1 VGDPFVE
8 LHRFADTV
16 SPEQLASW
24 LSPSALRAAALASTP
39 LLVALLEGLR
49 GDGPIAPAIT
59 AAFPEVAALGAV
71 GPAQVEHDAGT
82 DRPLLDHVATRL
94 LGRKLRGLE
103 ENDIA
108 RFQDGFAG
116 GTHALSPEAF
126 ARLADLLERVRAA
139 GLLPALRVA
148 IVHIDVAKTSSAA
161 HRGEWLAKNITL
173 DVHNEASAQ
182 ILRANDRVRTWPL
195 SESHAQ
201 LAVALIEAHGL
212 AGQHIRGEGPIGMY
226 APFVSTL
233 QNLAGRLATDI
244 VAYERKATEAGNTRD
259 DAAALATSRQTPPLP
274 MRAFEPASSRATP
287 SEAARAA
294 DDAARVDPILARGAA
309 ADAARAAATDAAR
322 AIEIALDALHILD
335 ACDTSAVR
343 EGLLTDAL
351 LDKLAHVR
359 GQLGIVCSSPD
370 PLRALAA
377 AAPSPDRTWLAH
389 RLRAL
394 RAGRQAAGE
403 PPGAV
408 DAAVNAIGD
417 QDLAALLPALAT
429 CQLWYCE
436 AATSSLSPSAQLGVL
451 AAAVGAARAIGVDV
465 SRMWHAML
473 RPLVARLRGD
483 SSAVRYR
490 LRLVEAAIASTPM
503 RSLLAGGA
511 SVGPLGTL
519 SARLGHPT
527 DLDTIVVDYQDTDE
541 SAALVTLLGTY
552 ETRSQ
557 VAYHTMLKALCDLYG
572 LRKDEFDRVANEAN
586 YLATMNA
593 AKSDKQRMLDF
604 VKPGTIVEIG
614 PGGGVVL
621 DLLEERFGDSEII
634 GVDLSTEV
642 VAALESRA
650 KSTHAKWRVVLG
662 AAEDLASH
670 VPAADTVVFCSI
682 LHEVYSYTEPKFQLA
697 SVEAVVKAA
706 YAVLRT
712 GGRIVIR
719 DGVMPPPGVRRI
731 EMLAPDVRP
740 TLELFCAQFEGR
752 RITYAELSPA
762 RIEMSAADAMEFLY
776 TYTWGPASFPYEVRE
791 LYGILPYDEYV
802 KTVLAWCGPTAHVV
816 ENPLESYL
824 QSGYRDNLAG
834 KIRLTDENDQPV
846 DLPESNCLIVIERA
860 E

>member
-1 VGDPFVE
+1 MGDPYVA

-16 SPEQLASW
+16 APDQLAAW
-24 LSPSALRAAALASTP
+24 LSPSALRAASLASTP

-49 GDGPIAPAIT
+49 TGGTIASAVT
-59 AAFPEVAALGAV
+59 AAFPEAAALAAIA
-71 GPAQVEHDAGT
+71 PAQVEHDTGT
-82 DRPLLDHVATRL
+82 DRPLLDHIATRL

-103 ENDIA
+103 ERDIE

-126 ARLADLLERVRAA
+126 ERLAGVLDRVRDAGLLAAVRAA
-139 GLLPALRVA
+139 IIHL
-148 IVHIDVAKTSSAA
+148 DVAKSASA
-161 HRGEWLAKNITL
+161 THRAEWTAKNITL

-182 ILRANDRVRTWPL
+182 ILRAYDRARTWPL
-195 SESHAQ
+195 SDAHAQ
-201 LAVALIEAHGL
+201 LALALIEAHGL

-226 APFVSTL
+226 ASFVTMLPTL
-233 QNLAGRLATDI
+233 APRLAVEIRAQD
-244 VAYERKATEAGNTRD
+244 A
-259 DAAALATSRQTPPLP
+259 DAAA
-274 MRAFEPASSRATP
+274 
-287 SEAARAA
+287 
-294 DDAARVDPILARGAA
+294 
-309 ADAARAAATDAAR
+309 
-322 AIEIALDALHILD
+322 AIELALDALHLLD

-343 EGLLTDAL
+343 EGLLGDAL

-359 GQLGIVCSSPD
+359 SQLGVVCSSPD

-377 AAPSPDRTWLAH
+377 AAPSPDRRWLAH
-389 RLRAL
+389 RLRSL

-403 PPGAV
+403 SPDSI
-408 DAAVNAIGD
+408 DAAVHAIGD
-417 QDLAALLPALAT
+417 QELAALLPALAT

-436 AATSSLSPSAQLGVL
+436 AATSALSPSAQLGVL

-473 RPLVARLRGD
+473 RPLVARLRGE

-503 RSLLAGGA
+503 RALLTGGA
-511 SVGPLGTL
+511 SLGPLGTL

-527 DLDTIVVDYQDTDE
+527 DLDTIVVDYQDTEE

-572 LRKDEFDRVANEAN
+572 LRKDELDRVANEAN

-604 VKPGTIVEIG
+604 VTPGTIVEVG

-621 DLLEERFGDSEII
+621 DLLAERFADSEIV
-634 GVDLSTEV
+634 GVDLSREV
-642 VAALESRA
+642 VAALVGRA
-650 KSTHAKWRVVLG
+650 TSTNATWRVVLG
-662 AAEDLASH
+662 AAEDLATH

-682 LHEVYSYTEPKFQLA
+682 LHEVYSYTEPRFQLA

-706 YAVLRT
+706 YAVLRR
-712 GGRIVIR
+712 GGRLVIR
-719 DGVMPPPGVRRI
+719 DGVMPPPGTRRI
-731 EMLAPDVRP
+731 EMIAPDVRP
-740 TLELFCAQFEGR
+740 TLELYCAQFEGR
-752 RITYAELSPA
+752 RVSYTELSPT
-762 RIEMSAADAMEFLY
+762 RIEMSTADAMEFLY

-802 KTVLAWCGPTAHVV
+802 RQLLDWCGPTARVV
-816 ENPLESYL
+816 PNPLGSYL
-824 QSGYRDNLAG
+824 QPGYRDNLAQ
-834 KIRLTDENDQPV
+834 KIQLTDENDEPV
-846 DLPESNCLIVIERA
+846 DLPDSNCLIVIERGS
-860 E
+860 